1 MCEEALIKGC
11 IQQDKRCQ
19 ESLYKQYYADMLR
32 VCLRYAKSQEEA
44 LDILNRGFLKVFTH
58 IATYKQ
64 SGALGAWIRRIMV
77 NTSIDYYRGKSALE
91 NVVPLNKDAADDL
104 QQAFIQP
111 EIYARF
117 SSNDILL
124 LLQSLPTNYRLVFS
138 LYAVEGYSYG
148 EIANLMNLKETTCRW
163 YLMEA
168 RKLLQQRMKQ
178 LLLLTPQTNSYD
190 QAAAS

>member
-1 MCEEALIKGC
+1 MCEETLIKGC

-19 ESLYKQYYADMLR
+19 ETLYKQYYADMLR
-32 VCLRYAKSQEEA
+32 VCLRYAKTQEEA

-58 IATYKQ
+58 IAAYKQ

-77 NTSIDYYRGKSALE
+77 NTAIDFYRGKSAME
-91 NVVPLNKDAADDL
+91 KVVPLSPETEDNL
-104 QQAFIQP
+104 EQAFIQP
-111 EIYARF
+111 EIYTRF

-138 LYAVEGYSYG
+138 LYAVEGYSYS
-148 EIANLMNLKETTCRW
+148 EIATAMDIKEATCRW

-178 LLLLTPQTNSYD
+178 LLLLTPQTNNYD

>member
-1 MCEEALIKGC
+1 MCEETLIKGC

-19 ESLYKQYYADMLR
+19 ETLYKQYYADMLR

-58 IATYKQ
+58 IATYRQ
-64 SGALGAWIRRIMV
+64 SGTLGAWIRRIMV
-77 NTSIDYYRGKSALE
+77 NAAIDFYREKSALE
-91 NVVPLNKDAADDL
+91 KVVPLMETEDDL
-104 QQAFIQP
+104 QQVFIQP
-111 EIYARF
+111 EVYARF

-148 EIANLMNLKETTCRW
+148 EIANVMEIKEATCRW

-178 LLLLTPQTNSYD
+178 LLLLTPQTHSYD

>member
-1 MCEEALIKGC
+1 MSEETLIKGC

-19 ESLYKQYYADMLR
+19 ETLYKQYYADMLR
-32 VCLRYAKSQEEA
+32 VCLRYAKGQEEA

-58 IATYKQ
+58 IAAYKQ

-77 NTSIDYYRGKSALE
+77 NAAIDFYREKSALE
-91 NVVPLNKDAADDL
+91 KVVPLIETEGDL
-104 QQAFIQP
+104 QQVFIQP
-111 EIYARF
+111 EVYARF

-148 EIANLMNLKETTCRW
+148 EIANVMEIKEATCRW

-178 LLLLTPQTNSYD
+178 LLLLTPQTHSYD

>member
-1 MCEEALIKGC
+1 MCEETLIKGC

-19 ESLYKQYYADMLR
+19 ETLYKQYYADMLR

-58 IATYKQ
+58 IATYRQ

-77 NTSIDYYRGKSALE
+77 NAAIDFYREKSALE
-91 NVVPLNKDAADDL
+91 KVVPLMETEDDL
-104 QQAFIQP
+104 QQVFIQP
-111 EIYARF
+111 EVYARF

-148 EIANLMNLKETTCRW
+148 EIANVMEIKEATCRW

-178 LLLLTPQTNSYD
+178 LLLLTPQTHSYD

>member
-1 MCEEALIKGC
+1 MSEETLIKGC

-19 ESLYKQYYADMLR
+19 ETLYKQYYADMLR

-58 IATYKQ
+58 IAAYKQ

-77 NTSIDYYRGKSALE
+77 NAAIDFYREKSALE
-91 NVVPLNKDAADDL
+91 KVVPLIETEGDL
-104 QQAFIQP
+104 QQVFIQP
-111 EIYARF
+111 EVYAHF

-148 EIANLMNLKETTCRW
+148 EIANVMEIKETTCRW

-178 LLLLTPQTNSYD
+178 LLLLTPQTHNYD